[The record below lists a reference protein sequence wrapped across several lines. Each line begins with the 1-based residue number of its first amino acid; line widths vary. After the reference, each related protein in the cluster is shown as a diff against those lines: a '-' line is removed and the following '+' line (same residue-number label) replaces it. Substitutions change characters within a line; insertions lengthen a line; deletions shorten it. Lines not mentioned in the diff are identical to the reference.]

1 MSAYL
6 LLAIGIG
13 IGTLGQSLMK
23 YYGDKTELTFG
34 FDLVR
39 QILTNIP
46 LMLTFALYFLGAIL
60 WLFILKKL
68 PLSIAYPALSLN
80 YITVAIVSALVFHE
94 PFTAGKVV
102 ALTLITTG
110 VAVLFRF
117 S

>member
-6 LLAIGIG
+6 LLAIGIAL
-13 IGTLGQSLMK
+13 GTLGQSLMK
-23 YYGDKTELTFG
+23 YYGDRTELTFG
-34 FDLVR
+34 PEIVR

-46 LMLTFALYFLGAIL
+46 LMLTFGLYFVGAIL

-94 PFTAGKVV
+94 PFTAGKVI
-102 ALTLITTG
+102 ALTMIAGG
-110 VAVLFRF
+110 VAILFGF
-117 S
+117 A